1 MKNILKKIGQSI
13 FSIFIM
19 IAMAG
24 GGIVF
29 AMFVIALIIGESGNA
44 MALSAKNTVMPIFI
58 ICATIA
64 MVGGLLELYASGE
77 HELTMGDDK

>member
-1 MKNILKKIGQSI
+1 MKNTLKNIGKSI

-29 AMFVIALIIGESGNA
+29 AMFAIALIIGGESGNA
-44 MALSAKNTVMPIFI
+44 IALSARNTVMPIFI
-58 ICATIA
+58 RSAAIA
-64 MVGGLLELYASGE
+64 MAGGLLQLYASGE
-77 HELTMGDDK
+77 HQLTMGD